1 MTAQPDLAQEVTLAE
16 LLDLPATADVS
27 IRFLCALRKALAT
40 APELTNDECEIE
52 LEINRAYHR
61 ITRAR
66 REQAFANPPHNV
78 TGHGQEIVSIARPL
92 PQTLPVPAVEL
103 KISYAPHF
111 NKQRA
116 RALVVE
122 FLREHDGS
130 VFTFGQLKPWVEA
143 KHLEGGKTWMT
154 QDIQSIPSNLSKR
167 WEQTLSSVMCK
178 LRSEDRI
185 VYRETRKDYY
195 ILPSD

>member
-1 MTAQPDLAQEVTLAE
+1 MTAQPELPQEVTLAE
-16 LLDLPATADVS
+16 LLESPATADVS

-40 APELTNDECEIE
+40 AAELTNDECDIE

-61 ITRAR
+61 IPKAR
-66 REQAFANPPHNV
+66 REKAFANPPHNV
-78 TGHGQEIVSIARPL
+78 SGHNEAIATIRPL
-92 PQTLPVPAVEL
+92 PQVLPLPEPRV
-103 KISYAPHF
+103 SYAPHF

-143 KHLEGGKTWMT
+143 KHLEGGKEWMA
-154 QDIQSIPSNLSKR
+154 QDIESIPSNLSKR
-167 WEQTLSSVMCK
+167 WEQTLSSVMTK